1 MNYNTVVQPT
11 HWTQSNPSYHQIPI
25 PPSLPIKSFKF
36 QKKNNPDLFSTNST
50 GRKITCLF
58 VSVWLVHYKYQEILR
73 TLMNHIIEVLEIR
86 LKGRLD
92 HRVLRQYVQKIRI
105 YTICKTYFRLD
116 ICVKYAKSY
125 GLIIVDKRESKCID
139 FSSYIQPLIVLDQA
153 DSLLVLLYVST
164 VWQLFYNK
172 IF

>member
-1 MNYNTVVQPT
+1 M
-11 HWTQSNPSYHQIPI
+11 
-25 PPSLPIKSFKF
+25 
-36 QKKNNPDLFSTNST
+36 
-50 GRKITCLF
+50 
-58 VSVWLVHYKYQEILR
+58 YK
-73 TLMNHIIEVLEIR
+73 
-86 LKGRLD
+86 
-92 HRVLRQYVQKIRI
+92 KIRI
-105 YTICKTYFRLD
+105 YTIYKTYFRLD

>member
-1 MNYNTVVQPT
+1 
-11 HWTQSNPSYHQIPI
+11 
-25 PPSLPIKSFKF
+25 
-36 QKKNNPDLFSTNST
+36 
-50 GRKITCLF
+50 
-58 VSVWLVHYKYQEILR
+58 
-73 TLMNHIIEVLEIR
+73 MNHIIEVLEIK

-92 HRVLRQYVQKIRI
+92 HSVLRQYVQKIRI